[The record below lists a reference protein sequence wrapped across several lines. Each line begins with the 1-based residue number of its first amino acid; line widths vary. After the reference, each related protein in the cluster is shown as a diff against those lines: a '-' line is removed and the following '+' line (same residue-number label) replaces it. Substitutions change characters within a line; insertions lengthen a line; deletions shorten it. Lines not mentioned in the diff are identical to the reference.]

1 MGTAL
6 ARTACLSITSWFH
19 HSDLDMAFR
28 WEPLSR
34 GTATLLRA
42 PDAGAGGGRLALALS
57 HHVAAPFAFPRL
69 YPPEGARAFLARLSG
84 ARVRCSLELRCA
96 DSGRVRARVRLRPP
110 REAPVLGHAG
120 GRDVAA
126 LAVREA
132 DLAALAAAA
141 AAAGAPLSSLEREAL
156 RPLVLPPAGAA
167 PPAEGAPLGFRGHFL
182 LGEGAAAP
190 EAAAGGAAI
199 GGGGRDGDG
208 DEGGGRGAYFAD
220 SSRLLPRA
228 VAGRLLLR
236 SQRQVFARTRE
247 LLEEGMCGGA
257 VVRADA
263 GAGAGAG
270 ADATVAAD
278 DSECLGIIEGI
289 VPASAAVAAAPPGGV
304 AEAESAPD
312 RARRL
317 LAGAAVFV
325 EAEELRAFLLDAALR
340 GLYGDSGEGKGA
352 RTRGGDEGAA
362 APPWT
367 PSVTS

>member
-1 MGTAL
+1 MAARRGAL
-6 ARTACLSITSWFH
+6 SVTSWFH
-19 HSDLDMAFR
+19 HPALDMAFR

-42 PDAGAGGGRLALALS
+42 PGGDSGAAAAGGGGRLALALS

-110 REAPVLGHAG
+110 RAAPVVGHAG

-141 AAAGAPLSSLEREAL
+141 AAAGAPLSPLEREAL
-156 RPLVLPPAGAA
+156 RPLALPRAGAA
-167 PPAEGAPLGFRGHFL
+167 PPAEGAPLDFLGHFL
-182 LGEGAAAP
+182 LAEGEGAAATA
-190 EAAAGGAAI
+190 ESEGAGAAGG
-199 GGGGRDGDG
+199 GGDGDGDG
-208 DEGGGRGAYFAD
+208 DEGGGARAYFAD
-220 SSRLLPRA
+220 GSRMLPRA
-228 VAGRLLLR
+228 VAGRVLLR
-236 SQRQVFARTRE
+236 SQRQVFARTRK

-257 VVRADA
+257 VVRADE
-263 GAGAGAG
+263 GAG
-270 ADATVAAD
+270 ADA
-278 DSECLGIIEGI
+278 DSERECLGIIEGI
-289 VPASAAVAAAPPGGV
+289 VPAMAAPPPGG
-304 AEAESAPD
+304 AEAESAPE

-325 EAEELRAFLLDAALR
+325 EAEELRAFLEDAAVR
-340 GLYGDSGEGKGA
+340 GLHGGGGA
-352 RTRGGDEGAA
+352 REGRDDEGAA
-362 APPWT
+362 AAPPWA
-367 PSVTS
+367 PCVNG